1 MPLRLPLQNRQ
12 CRVRRTCLGGCAHRS
27 RRGMNLIEVVVAIA
41 IALGLLTLGGMFF
54 RNLSGAKEYS
64 AVKTFVG
71 QVKLAQ
77 QQATIE
83 NRVYRIAFDLD
94 SGTYSVEAGEADALT
109 YRDPEKRKEAEARI
123 QDSMGGER
131 GEKELRKLIACARAR
146 QEDASRSCGAMD
158 ELDPDQALEMLES
171 ESGEGFAAVNDQFF
185 AATVELPSSVS
196 IGGVYTP
203 AYGEYIRPSGDDE
216 VEEEDRVVA
225 LTHIFPGGM
234 TEHTVVQFVR
244 EGNAEFGYTVELEPL
259 SGKISVDTEVRD
271 WDEREYDIPEE
282 GPELDS

>member
-1 MPLRLPLQNRQ
+1 MNLRFAHLRHTHRVVTTRMG
-12 CRVRRTCLGGCAHRS
+12 CRAERS
-27 RRGMNLIEVVVAIA
+27 RRGLNLVEVVVAIA

-54 RNLSGAKEYS
+54 QNLTGAKEFS

-146 QEDASRSCGAMD
+146 VEDASRSCGAMD

-171 ESGEGFAAVNDQFF
+171 EAGEGFAAVNDQFF
-185 AATVELPSSVS
+185 AATVELPSSVR

-203 AYGEYIRPSGDDE
+203 AYGEYLRPSEDE
-216 VEEEDRVVA
+216 DIEEEDRVIA
-225 LTHIFPGGM
+225 FTHIFPG
-234 TEHTVVQFVR
+234 
-244 EGNAEFGYTVELEPL
+244 A
-259 SGKISVDTEVRD
+259 
-271 WDEREYDIPEE
+271 
-282 GPELDS
+282 